1 MLKVLYIFF
10 LKREFL
16 FIFIVVYKYLQ
27 NILDLGIKGVLLF
40 VKKCREWQEVL
51 CKLEVI
57 LIMWILIKYC
67 VVYIGSILKEILL
80 KFVLFYL

>member
-67 VVYIGSILKEILL
+67 VVYICSIL
-80 KFVLFYL
+80 